1 MGRKQRLERFIE
13 FLVIGVA
20 LGIIED
26 MIAIMLITGESFNLR
41 MLGIVVMV
49 AVPFAAFSELIVD
62 SDEYRVTESI
72 ADKVKEII

>member
-62 SDEYRVTESI
+62 SDDYKITESI
-72 ADKVKEII
+72 ADKVKGII

>member
-62 SDEYRVTESI
+62 SDEYKITESI

>member
-13 FLVIGVA
+13 FLVVGVV

-41 MLGIVVMV
+41 MLGIIVMV

-62 SDEYRVTESI
+62 NDEYEIIERI
-72 ADKVKEII
+72 ADKIKGVM